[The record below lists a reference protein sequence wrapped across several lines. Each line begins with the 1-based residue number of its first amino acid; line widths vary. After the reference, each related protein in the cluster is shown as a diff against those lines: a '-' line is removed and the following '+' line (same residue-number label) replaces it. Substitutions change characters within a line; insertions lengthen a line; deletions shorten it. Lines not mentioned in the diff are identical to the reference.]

1 MTLDTLTEDEHPDGL
16 CEQIIKRPV
25 AEGAS
30 SLAGMAA
37 RLDVLFIAENLER
50 IADHA
55 TTIAEDVIFLSTG
68 AFDRVRPLRNFAK
81 DGGPG
86 A

>member
-1 MTLDTLTEDEHPDGL
+1 MTPDTFTEDEHADGHY
-16 CEQIIKRPV
+16 EQIIKRLV
-25 AEGAS
+25 ADGAS

-37 RLDVLFIAENLER
+37 RLDVLFVAANLER

-55 TTIAEDVIFLSTG
+55 TNIAEDVIFLSTG